1 VSKELRTLNAV
12 SQAYPDFWT
21 ANAEM
26 MCIALMSEP
35 GVVSSQGKGKQKAG
49 DARKWGKTRLGQS
62 VLFLELIALV
72 RRLGKDRK
80 DDNSVSSLYVIEA
93 IR

>member
-1 VSKELRTLNAV
+1 
-12 SQAYPDFWT
+12 
-21 ANAEM
+21 M

-49 DARKWGKTRLGQS
+49 DARKWGKARLGQS
-62 VLFLELIALV
+62 VLFLELIALA

-80 DDNSVSSLYVIEA
+80 DDNSVSRFCLSYSNADGPHSDSITGAVACNQLLC
-93 IR
+93 RP

>member
-1 VSKELRTLNAV
+1 VAKELRTLSAV
-12 SQAYPDFWT
+12 SQAYPDFWM

-62 VLFLELIALV
+62 VLFLELIALA

-80 DDNSVSSLYVIEA
+80 EDSSVSRFLVTGAMY
-93 IR
+93 